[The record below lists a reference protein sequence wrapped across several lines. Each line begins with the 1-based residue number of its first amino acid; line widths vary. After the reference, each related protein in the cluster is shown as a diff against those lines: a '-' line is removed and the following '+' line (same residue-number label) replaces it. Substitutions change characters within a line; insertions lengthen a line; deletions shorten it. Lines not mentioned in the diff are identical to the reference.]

1 MRQGRIETRGTIA
14 RIHTEELEGL
24 RFRHLFQFVL
34 SILVICSCA
43 AAAPAG
49 AEPASPEG
57 EFDLMEFLRNVPVVH
72 RFVPLPIPASELSRN
87 SSCPVMPLPVIEDVE
102 ALEFENRTSPD
113 TKGLLPA
120 MARALEK
127 FEQLVMSA
135 GGSVE
140 IKSAYRPEAYQAH
153 LQEVWYKWKELRYN
167 RQPGCQALRAE
178 VTEEFA
184 RHNLLATQKPVT
196 SSDHTRG
203 MAFDAAVFMPRAA
216 VKKKHRVSVDR
227 LCRQAGIQRPDVR
240 RDPVHFKLG
249 MATPVATSVARR
261 RG

>member
-1 MRQGRIETRGTIA
+1 MFAGGFWCVLIKNPAPHLQ
-14 RIHTEELEGL
+14 
-24 RFRHLFQFVL
+24 FRYLLQCVL
-34 SILVICSCA
+34 CSFIICSSA
-43 AAAPAG
+43 AAAPPG
-49 AEPASPEG
+49 GEPVPLKAN
-57 EFDLMEFLRNVPVVH
+57 FDLMEFLRSVPVVH
-72 RFVPLPIPASELSRN
+72 RFMPLPIPAADRSRP
-87 SSCPVMPLPVIEDVE
+87 SSCSVAPLPAIEDIE

-120 MARALEK
+120 MARALET
-127 FEQLVMSA
+127 FQHLVMSA

-153 LQEVWYKWKELRYN
+153 LQAVWYKWKELRYN
-167 RQPGCQALRAE
+167 RQAGCQALRAE
-178 VTEEFA
+178 VKDEFS

-203 MAFDAAVFMPRAA
+203 LAFDAAVSMPRT
-216 VKKKHRVSVDR
+216 VVRKKRRVSLDR

-240 RDPVHFKLG
+240 HDPVHFKLG
-249 MATPVATSVARR
+249 AAAPVARR

>member
-1 MRQGRIETRGTIA
+1 MQ
-14 RIHTEELEGL
+14 
-24 RFRHLFQFVL
+24 FRYRVQFVFTFL
-34 SILVICSCA
+34 LVCSCL
-43 AAAPAG
+43 AAAPPG
-49 AEPASPEG
+49 GEPAPPKAN
-57 EFDLMEFLRNVPVVH
+57 FDLMEFLRSVPVVH
-72 RFVPLPIPASELSRN
+72 RFVPLPIPASELTRP
-87 SSCPVMPLPVIEDVE
+87 SSCPVAVLPVIEDLE

-120 MARALEK
+120 MARALET
-127 FEQLVMSA
+127 FQHLVMSA

-153 LQEVWYKWKELRYN
+153 LQAVWYKWKELRYN
-167 RQPGCQALRAE
+167 RTPGCQALRAE
-178 VTEEFA
+178 VNDEFS

-203 MAFDAAVFMPRAA
+203 LAFDAAVFMPRTAA
-216 VKKKHRVSVDR
+216 KKKRRVSVDR

-249 MATPVATSVARR
+249 LAAAPVGRR

>member
-1 MRQGRIETRGTIA
+1 
-14 RIHTEELEGL
+14 
-24 RFRHLFQFVL
+24 
-34 SILVICSCA
+34 
-43 AAAPAG
+43 
-49 AEPASPEG
+49 
-57 EFDLMEFLRNVPVVH
+57 MEFLRTVPVVH
-72 RFVPLPIPASELSRN
+72 RFVPLPIPASELSRP
-87 SSCPVMPLPVIEDVE
+87 SSCAVEPLPVIEDVE

-120 MARALEK
+120 MARALER

-140 IKSAYRPEAYQAH
+140 IKSGYRPEAYQAH
-153 LQEVWYKWKELRYN
+153 LQAVWYKWRELRYN
-167 RQPGCQALRAE
+167 RKPGCQALRAE
-178 VTEEFA
+178 VNEEFS
-184 RHNLLATQKPVT
+184 RHNLLASQKPVT

-203 MAFDAAVFMPRAA
+203 LAFDAAVFMPGTA
-216 VKKKHRVSVDR
+216 VKKKRRVSVDR

-249 MATPVATSVARR
+249 PAAPVSRR